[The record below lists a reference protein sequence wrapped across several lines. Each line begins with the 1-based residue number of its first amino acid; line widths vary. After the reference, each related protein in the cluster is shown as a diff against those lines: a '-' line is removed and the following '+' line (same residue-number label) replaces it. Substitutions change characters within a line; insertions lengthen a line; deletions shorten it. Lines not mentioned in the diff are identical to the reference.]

1 MKRTQHSRS
10 SNRSRYV
17 ECSPY
22 GLTASERK
30 IIEEMARRGE
40 SQQEL
45 ADRLNYSVK
54 TINGHLWNV
63 YYKMKVHS
71 SVSRI
76 SSYSDRASCFTSVTF
91 GSYR

>member
-17 ECSPY
+17 

-71 SVSRI
+71 SAEAVVKWIREQEMEE
-76 SSYSDRASCFTSVTF
+76 TF
-91 GSYR
+91 YPYPQE